1 MHELKNLETASIEQ
15 LWRLHET
22 VAAALAARIND
33 ERELLKRRLAMLS
46 RPAPRTRRAYPP
58 VLPKFVN
65 PTNPR
70 ERWSGRGKRPRWVTT
85 QLNTGRSLHDMR
97 I

>member
-1 MHELKNLETASIEQ
+1 MREIKNLGTASIEQ

-22 VAAALAARIND
+22 IAAALAARLNN
-33 ERELLKRRLAMLS
+33 ERELLERRLAMLS
-46 RPAPRTRRAYPP
+46 RPATKTRRAYPR
-58 VLPKFVN
+58 VLPKFAN

-70 ERWSGRGKRPRWVTT
+70 ERWSGRGKRPRWVTK
-85 QLNTGRSLHDMR
+85 QLKAGRSLQDMR

>member
-1 MHELKNLETASIEQ
+1 MHALENFETASIEQ

-22 VAAALAARIND
+22 IAAALAARLND
-33 ERELLKRRLAMLS
+33 ERELLERRLAMLS
-46 RPAPRTRRAYPP
+46 RPATKTRRAYPP

-70 ERWSGRGKRPRWVTT
+70 ERWSGRGKRPRWVTK
-85 QLNTGRSLHDMR
+85 QLKAGRSLQDMR